1 MGIQIDQV
9 SLTVKGNVVK
19 KFDGTTS
26 LLRFGGNQLEE
37 LRESIDQALVLLNAH
52 PANFNDGVGETSE
65 SVKSVS
71 ASSSA

>member
-19 KFDGTTS
+19 KFDGKIT
-26 LLRFGGNQLEE
+26 LLRFGGTQLEE
-37 LRESIDQALVLLNAH
+37 LRESIDQALTLLNAH

-65 SVKSVS
+65 SVK
-71 ASSSA
+71 AQG